1 MTPEDLLKL
10 VWEIIDNHCMEM
22 SQNDYLSFL
31 QELSSDSSVRADAV
45 EMELEDDILEDDT
58 LPSFPV

>member
-31 QELSSDSSVRADAV
+31 QELSSDSSVRAD
-45 EMELEDDILEDDT
+45 EILEDDILEDDT

>member
-10 VWEIIDNHCMEM
+10 VWEIIDNHSMEM

-31 QELSSDSSVRADAV
+31 QELSSDLSALAVAV